1 MTKAEL
7 VDQIYAKA
15 GLASKAVTEKA
26 LNATIAALSEA
37 LAAGETVTFT
47 GFGTFKVSERA
58 PRKGRNPRTGE
69 EIEIPSC
76 KVVKFIPGKGLKDA
90 IK

>member
-26 LNATIAALSEA
+26 LNATIAALSDA

>member
-58 PRKGRNPRTGE
+58 PRKGRNPRTGK
-69 EIEIPSC
+69 EIEIPAC